1 MRTTKTTYGSAIIQ
15 LLSIGL
21 IALALS
27 CSKDSPGGGGG
38 STPTPPPPTPT
49 IEAPGKS
56 ILSSPEN
63 NKACEEVNSSGQVT
77 FSWNASTETDSY
89 DLKIINLNNQQQI
102 NQNNITTTSKAVTL
116 TKGIPYSWNITS
128 KNKGDKT
135 TTSDTWQFYLA
146 GDGTTNYAP
155 FPAVVTSP
163 SPGSQVTPTEGK
175 VTLVWSGSDADQDS
189 LSYTI
194 ELDTTDGLQGTKVIE
209 NTTDT
214 SVEVSVAAD
223 TIYYWRIITSDG
235 VNTSTSIVYSFRTS
249 S

>member
-21 IALALS
+21 ITFMLS
-27 CSKDSPGGGGG
+27 CSKDSPSGGG
-38 STPTPPPPTPT
+38 STPTPTPTPT

-56 ILSSPEN
+56 TLSSPEN

-77 FSWNASTETDSY
+77 FIWEPSTETDSY
-89 DLKIINLNNQQQI
+89 DLKIKNLNPGGGVI

-116 TKGIPYSWNITS
+116 TKGIPYSWTITS
-128 KNKGDKT
+128 KNKGDKI
-135 TTSDTWQFYLA
+135 TTSEIWQFYLA

-175 VTLVWSGSDADQDS
+175 VTLAWSGSDADQDS

-194 ELDTTDGLQGTKVIE
+194 ELDTTDGLQETKIVE
-209 NTTDT
+209 NTTDI
-214 SVEVSVAAD
+214 SVEVSVSAD

-235 VNTSTSIVYSFRTS
+235 VNTSTSIVYSFRIAS
-249 S
+249 